1 MFPPVPY
8 QSSFSQHLGHV
19 SGLCWIA
26 NLQHTLLRMV
36 VVVVLC
42 LLSSKHGRLAG
53 VAPGPELPLRSN
65 RLSGPSPSPCQ
76 HQQFAR
82 ANGTIGD
89 MTWQSSASSAR
100 QSPPSQ
106 APSRAAA
113 RSPRSPTAT
122 ASRSQATPPRTSTR
136 GTSHRAPAAELH
148 FPWQAPGE
156 PFRCAWKHH
165 LVRGTGAAHAK
176 AFFHLMQ
183 AFGVREHAPLVTL
196 SVVQGDVVVKD
207 YVRGTG
213 GPLCG
218 EAACPRVPLA
228 KYAGRTT
235 AHEMVGSFG
244 PEGTLSYTVTDEDG
258 TVLIHYAV
266 NGSIGAGSGYVKFG
280 IYRRAF
286 EGMAPAVAE
295 VGDWQSKRVLFRAQ
309 GA

>member
-1 MFPPVPY
+1 QRHHRRHDLAVLRHPRARL
-8 QSSFSQHLGHV
+8 HALRDRR
-19 SGLCWIA
+19 
-26 NLQHTLLRMV
+26 LL
-36 VVVVLC
+36 
-42 LLSSKHGRLAG
+42 
-53 VAPGPELPLRSN
+53 
-65 RLSGPSPSPCQ
+65 
-76 HQQFAR
+76 
-82 ANGTIGD
+82 
-89 MTWQSSASSAR
+89 
-100 QSPPSQ
+100 
-106 APSRAAA
+106 
-113 RSPRSPTAT
+113 
-122 ASRSQATPPRTSTR
+122 PPRARRRRRR
-136 GTSHRAPAAELH
+136 GPRPGAPRIAAPARGAAL
-148 FPWQAPGE
+148 PVAGARE